1 MAKRIT
7 DEDLRLNLIINGD
20 GGRKQLL
27 ELERQINNTTTAIE
41 ETRKKM
47 TAFEVA
53 GKKASQEYQDLSKSL
68 EVQQASLKKCQSE
81 FKSLQETVP
90 LTSKT
95 MKELKH
101 QITATRT
108 ALERAVPGSDN
119 WNQLNKAL
127 QELVVNCF
135 QILYIRSL
143 NTIAGQIFHL
153 LFQGIHLCPAAVPV
167 DNDIQSKV
175 LCSESIRFS
184 HKTR

>member
-7 DEDLRLNLIINGD
+7 DEDLRLNLIVNGD

-81 FKSLQETVP
+81 FKSLQE
-90 LTSKT
+90 
-95 MKELKH
+95 
-101 QITATRT
+101 
-108 ALERAVPGSDN
+108 
-119 WNQLNKAL
+119 
-127 QELVVNCF
+127 LVVNCF

>member
-143 NTIAGQIFHL
+143 NTIAPLHCGAPHL
-153 LFQGIHLCPAAVPV
+153 L
-167 DNDIQSKV
+167 
-175 LCSESIRFS
+175 
-184 HKTR
+184 